1 MQNNN
6 LLQKYDKIV
15 IESKPILEQYDLCDY
30 CLGRFFIKKT
40 SFLSVKKLGREIRK
54 LINTKDAE
62 QCYICKNI
70 FSFSDFYVKI
80 MLDASDG
87 YQFSTIL
94 IGTILK
100 QSITE
105 RDDRIR
111 SEFSLRGVDSI
122 KTLVTRELE
131 KKFAKITHSVV
142 DHLSPDLTLTMN
154 CKTDHCDVKA
164 RHLFLYGRYTKS
176 KRGLS
181 QKQKS
186 CDDCHGRGCLFCD
199 NHGIVS
205 FDSVEGKISKFLYKK
220 FQTEHVKFTW
230 IGSEDKESLVLGK
243 GRPFFVKLLSPKKYD
258 VSLPKKSQQ
267 DEIIIHDIRKIDHI
281 PKGTIPFKSKITLL
295 IETKN
300 KITSKKL
307 KELKHLCDIPIII
320 TDERGISHK
329 KTIHSLKYKKESIRS
344 FFVIL
349 EADGGLSI
357 KRFVEG
363 INVDP
368 SIGKI
373 LDTECICIR
382 FDINQILP

>member
-1 MQNNN
+1 MQNHN
-6 LLQKYDKIV
+6 LLQKYRKI
-15 IESKPILEQYDLCDY
+15 ITKSKPILKQYDLCDY

-40 SFLSVKKLGREIRK
+40 SFTSVKKLGKEIRN
-54 LINTKDAE
+54 LINTKDE
-62 QCYICKNI
+62 VQCYICKNI

-80 MLDASDG
+80 MLDASDK

-94 IGTILK
+94 VGTILK

-105 RDDRIR
+105 RDDKIR
-111 SEFSLRGVDSI
+111 SDFSLRGVDSI

-131 KKFAKITHSVV
+131 KKFTKSTHSTV
-142 DHLSPDLTLTMN
+142 DHLSPDITLTMN

-176 KRGLS
+176 KRGLP

-205 FDSVEGKISKFLYKK
+205 FDSIEGKISKFLYKK
-220 FQTEHVKFTW
+220 FQTDHIKFTW
-230 IGSEDKESLVLGK
+230 IGSEDRESLVLGN
-243 GRPFFVKLLSPKKYD
+243 GRPFFTKLLSPKKHD
-258 VSLPKKSQQ
+258 VLLPKKSQQ

-295 IETKN
+295 IKAKN
-300 KITSKKL
+300 KITSRKL
-307 KELKHLCDIPIII
+307 KELKHLGDIPITV
-320 TDERGISHK
+320 TDERGIRHK
-329 KTIHSLKYKKESIRS
+329 KIIYNLKYKKESTRS

-349 EADGGLSI
+349 EVDGGLPI

-368 SIGKI
+368 SISKI
-373 LDTECICIR
+373 LDTKCTCIR

>member
-1 MQNNN
+1 MQNHN
-6 LLQKYDKIV
+6 LLQKYGKI
-15 IESKPILEQYDLCDY
+15 ITQSKSILKQYDLCDY

-40 SFLSVKKLGREIRK
+40 SFTSVKKLGKEIRN
-54 LINTKDAE
+54 LINTKDE
-62 QCYICKNI
+62 VQCYICKNI

-80 MLDASDG
+80 MLDASDK

-94 IGTILK
+94 VGTILK

-105 RDDRIR
+105 RDDKIR
-111 SEFSLRGVDSI
+111 SDFSLRGVDSI
-122 KTLVTRELE
+122 KTLVTRELV
-131 KKFAKITHSVV
+131 KKFTKITHSTV
-142 DHLSPDLTLTMN
+142 DHLSPDITLTMN
-154 CKTDHCDVKA
+154 CKTDYCDVKA

-176 KRGLS
+176 NRGLP

-220 FQTEHVKFTW
+220 FQTDHIKFTW
-230 IGSEDKESLVLGK
+230 IGSEDKESLVLGN
-243 GRPFFVKLLSPKKYD
+243 GRPFFTKLLSPKKHD
-258 VSLPKKSQQ
+258 VLLPKKSEQ
-267 DEIIIHDIRKIDHI
+267 DEIVIHDIRKIDHI

-295 IETKN
+295 IKAKN
-300 KITSKKL
+300 KITFKKL
-307 KELKHLCDIPIII
+307 KELKHLGVIPIIVI
-320 TDERGISHK
+320 DERGIRHK
-329 KTIHSLKYKKESIRS
+329 KIIYNLKYKKESTRS

-349 EADGGLSI
+349 EVDGGLPI

-368 SIGKI
+368 SISKI
-373 LDTECICIR
+373 LDTKCTCMR
-382 FDINQILP
+382 FDINQILT